1 MRQAQTYF
9 LIGLKVMNKF
19 LLILILS
26 VAAQSNELAFKDIKE
41 ASDGSINIS
50 FGLEKV
56 SYINSYT
63 LENPSRL
70 VFDINQANVKA
81 PINEIY
87 NYPIKKIRASNE
99 KDNTRIVIDLY
110 DFVYWWKPTQLQT
123 EEGVVLNLRL
133 KNNKNLKTVTRDIV
147 VAIDAG
153 HGGKYPGAV
162 GPNNILE
169 KDVTLLISK
178 ELERTLRDT
187 RGYQPVMIRGGDE
200 TIGLNDRYQNARKM
214 GADIFI
220 SIHADGFRLSSVK
233 GASVFIWSDEASS
246 TIARNLSEKQR
257 KRIQADINNLEPSD
271 FNEDLAR
278 KLYPEIYEKKVNQS
292 KILGTKILDQLKRDP
307 YTKIH
312 KKNVEFADFR
322 VLKSIDIPSVLVE
335 SGFIT
340 NPEDAERL
348 KGKAGRR
355 MIARSIF
362 LGIHNY
368 FLENP
373 IKGTIVE
380 NKPEFLS
387 YKIQKGDV
395 LSEIAIRFGVSVES
409 IDKNNKL
416 NNRPIYP
423 GQILKIYI

>member
-26 VAAQSNELAFKDIKE
+26 VAAQSNELAFKDIME
-41 ASDGSINIS
+41 TNDGSINIS

-99 KDNTRIVIDLY
+99 KDKTRLVIDLY

-133 KNNKNLKTVTRDIV
+133 KNNKNLKAVTRDIV

-200 TIGLNDRYQNARKM
+200 TIDLNDRYQNARKM

-373 IKGTIVE
+373 IKGTIIE

>member
-1 MRQAQTYF
+1 
-9 LIGLKVMNKF
+9 MNKF

-26 VAAQSNELAFKDIKE
+26 LAAQSNELVFKEIKQ
-41 ASDGSINIS
+41 ASDGSINVL

-63 LENPSRL
+63 LKNPSRL
-70 VFDINQANVKA
+70 VFEINQSNVKT
-81 PINEIY
+81 PIDEIY
-87 NYPIKKIRASNE
+87 NYPIRKVRALNE
-99 KDNTRIVIDLY
+99 EDKTRIVIDLY

-123 EEGVVLNLRL
+123 DEGVLLNLKL
-133 KNNKNLKTVTRDIV
+133 KTDRNLKAMTRDIV

-187 RGYQPVMIRGGDE
+187 NGYKPVMIRSGDE
-200 TIGLNDRYQNARKM
+200 TIGLNDRFQNARKM

-257 KRIQADINNLEPSD
+257 KRIQADINNLQPSD

-278 KLYPEIYEKKVNQS
+278 ALYPKIYENKISQS

-340 NPEDAERL
+340 NPEDAQRL
-348 KGKAGRR
+348 KGKPGRR

-373 IKGTIVE
+373 IIGTIVE
-380 NKPEFLS
+380 NNPEFLS

-409 IDKNNKL
+409 IDKNNNL
-416 NNRPIYP
+416 NNKPIYP

>member
-1 MRQAQTYF
+1 
-9 LIGLKVMNKF
+9 MNKF

-26 VAAQSNELAFKDIKE
+26 LAAQSNDLVFKEIKQV
-41 ASDGSINIS
+41 SDGSINVL

-56 SYINSYT
+56 SYINSYA
-63 LENPSRL
+63 LQNPSRL
-70 VFDINQANVKA
+70 VFEINQSNVKA
-81 PINEIY
+81 PIDEIY
-87 NYPIKKIRASNE
+87 NYPIRKIRASNE
-99 KDNTRIVIDLY
+99 EDKTRIVIDLY

-123 EEGVVLNLRL
+123 DEGVLLNLKL
-133 KNNKNLKTVTRDIV
+133 KTDRNLKAMTRDIV

-187 RGYQPVMIRGGDE
+187 NGYKPVMIRSGDE
-200 TIGLNDRYQNARKM
+200 TIGLNDRFQNARKM

-257 KRIQADINNLEPSD
+257 KRIQADINNLQPSD

-278 KLYPEIYEKKVNQS
+278 ALYPKIYENKISQS

-340 NPEDAERL
+340 NPEDAQRL
-348 KGKAGRR
+348 KGKPGRR

-373 IKGTIVE
+373 IIGTIVE
-380 NKPEFLS
+380 NNSEFLS

-409 IDKNNKL
+409 IDKNNNL
-416 NNRPIYP
+416 NNKPIYP

>member
-1 MRQAQTYF
+1 
-9 LIGLKVMNKF
+9 MNKF

-26 VAAQSNELAFKDIKE
+26 LAAQSNELVFKEIKQV
-41 ASDGSINIS
+41 SDGSINVL

-63 LENPSRL
+63 LQNPSRL
-70 VFDINQANVKA
+70 VFEINQSKVKA
-81 PINEIY
+81 PIDEIY
-87 NYPIKKIRASNE
+87 NYPIRKIRASNE
-99 KDNTRIVIDLY
+99 EDKTRIVIDLY

-123 EEGVVLNLRL
+123 DEGVLLNLKL
-133 KNNKNLKTVTRDIV
+133 KTDRNLKAMTRDIV

-187 RGYQPVMIRGGDE
+187 NGYKPVMIRSGDE
-200 TIGLNDRYQNARKM
+200 TIGLNDRFQNARKM

-257 KRIQADINNLEPSD
+257 KRIQADINNLQPSD

-278 KLYPEIYEKKVNQS
+278 ALYPKIYENKISQS

-340 NPEDAERL
+340 NPEDAQRL
-348 KGKAGRR
+348 KGKPGRR

-373 IKGTIVE
+373 IIGTIVE
-380 NKPEFLS
+380 NNPEFLS

-409 IDKNNKL
+409 IDKNNNL
-416 NNRPIYP
+416 NNKPIYP

>member
-1 MRQAQTYF
+1 
-9 LIGLKVMNKF
+9 MNKF

-26 VAAQSNELAFKDIKE
+26 LAAQSNELVFKEIKQV
-41 ASDGSINIS
+41 SDGSINVL

-63 LENPSRL
+63 LQNPSRL
-70 VFDINQANVKA
+70 VFEINQSKVKA
-81 PINEIY
+81 PIDEIY
-87 NYPIKKIRASNE
+87 NYPIRKIRASNE
-99 KDNTRIVIDLY
+99 EDKTRIVIDLY

-123 EEGVVLNLRL
+123 DEGVLLNLKL
-133 KNNKNLKTVTRDIV
+133 KTDRNLKAMTRDIV

-187 RGYQPVMIRGGDE
+187 NGYKPVMIRSGDE
-200 TIGLNDRYQNARKM
+200 TIGLNDRFQNARKM

-257 KRIQADINNLEPSD
+257 KRIQADINNLQPSD

-278 KLYPEIYEKKVNQS
+278 ALYPKIYENKISQS

-340 NPEDAERL
+340 NPEDAQRL
-348 KGKAGRR
+348 KGKPGRR

-373 IKGTIVE
+373 IIGTIIE
-380 NKPEFLS
+380 NNPEFLS

-409 IDKNNKL
+409 IDKNNNL
-416 NNRPIYP
+416 NNKPIYP

>member
-1 MRQAQTYF
+1 
-9 LIGLKVMNKF
+9 MNKF

-26 VAAQSNELAFKDIKE
+26 LAAQSNELVFKEIKQV
-41 ASDGSINIS
+41 SDGSINVL

-63 LENPSRL
+63 LQNPSRL
-70 VFDINQANVKA
+70 VFEINQSSVKA
-81 PINEIY
+81 PIDEIY
-87 NYPIKKIRASNE
+87 NYPIRKIRASNE
-99 KDNTRIVIDLY
+99 EDKTRIVIDLY

-123 EEGVVLNLRL
+123 DEGVLLNLKL
-133 KNNKNLKTVTRDIV
+133 KTDRNLKAMTRDIV

-187 RGYQPVMIRGGDE
+187 NGYKPVMIRSGDE
-200 TIGLNDRYQNARKM
+200 TIGLNDRFQNARKM

-257 KRIQADINNLEPSD
+257 KRIQADINNLQPSD

-278 KLYPEIYEKKVNQS
+278 ALYPKIYENKISQS

-340 NPEDAERL
+340 NPEDAQRL
-348 KGKAGRR
+348 KGKPGRR

-373 IKGTIVE
+373 IIGTIIE
-380 NKPEFLS
+380 NNSEFLS

-409 IDKNNKL
+409 IDKNNNL
-416 NNRPIYP
+416 NNKPIYP

>member
-26 VAAQSNELAFKDIKE
+26 VAAQSNELAFKDIME
-41 ASDGSINIS
+41 TSDGSINIS

-99 KDNTRIVIDLY
+99 KDKTRLVIDLY

-133 KNNKNLKTVTRDIV
+133 KNNKNLKTMTRDIV